1 MTSHSVEVTVC
12 FWTGTTHFAT
22 KAKMGLQQFY
32 LATFGL
38 ILMQG
43 KLIVRVLLMFCAC
56 YLLDVDFVRISPV
69 NSTHRSI
76 QGWRHV
82 FGGNPI
88 IRFWLLWNREWNIWR
103 KKNNQERQ
111 KNWTT
116 YSLTL
121 DPCRWPIHVLI
132 LLSIYLCVEKFR
144 YPFSHYGI
152 Q

>member
-1 MTSHSVEVTVC
+1 MSSNEYIHYFCSVWHGIKIKKFRRFWSFPGLESSIHWTCRPKIIGGATVTSHSVEVTVC

-88 IRFWLLWNREWNIWR
+88 IRFWLLWNREWNIW
-103 KKNNQERQ
+103 KK
-111 KNWTT
+111 K
-116 YSLTL
+116 
-121 DPCRWPIHVLI
+121 
-132 LLSIYLCVEKFR
+132 
-144 YPFSHYGI
+144 
-152 Q
+152 